1 MTAGITPL
9 QTVGPYFGI
18 MLRRRSESRQ
28 VTDATIGS
36 RILVEGKVIDGSGDP
51 MPDAF
56 IETWQADANG
66 RYRHP
71 EDGRPQPSDP
81 AFNGYGWAH
90 TREDGGFSFETIKP
104 GRVPGPDGRDQAP
117 HILVSVMARGI
128 LTRFVT
134 RIYFEDEAT
143 NAEDPILALVPED
156 RRHTLI
162 ARRTGEGRYLF
173 DLVMQGAGETVF
185 FDV

>member
-1 MTAGITPL
+1 MTAGITPS

-18 MLRRRSESRQ
+18 MVRGRAEGRQ
-28 VTDATIGS
+28 VIDATTGT
-36 RILVEGKVIDGSGDP
+36 RIVVEGQVLDGAGAP

-56 IETWQADANG
+56 VETWQADANG

-71 EDGRPQPSDP
+71 EDPRPQPPDP

-90 TREDGGFSFETIKP
+90 TREDGGFRFETIKP
-104 GRVPGPDGRDQAP
+104 GCVPGPDGRDQAP

-128 LTRFVT
+128 LTRFIT
-134 RIYFEDEAT
+134 RIYFEDESA
-143 NAEDPILALVPED
+143 NAVDHILALVPEN

-162 ARRTGEGRYLF
+162 ARRISEGRYRF
-173 DLVMQGAGETVF
+173 DLVMQGTGETVF

>member
-1 MTAGITPL
+1 MTAAITPSQSL
-9 QTVGPYFGI
+9 GPYFDILVRG
-18 MLRRRSESRQ
+18 RAESRQ
-28 VTDATIGS
+28 VTDATAGT
-36 RILVEGKVIDGSGDP
+36 RIVIEGQVLDGAGKP
-51 MPDAF
+51 MPDALV
-56 IETWQADANG
+56 ETWQADANG

-71 EDGRPQPSDP
+71 EDPRPQPPDP

-128 LTRFVT
+128 LTRFIT
-134 RIYFEDEAT
+134 RIYFEDEAA
-143 NAEDPILALVPED
+143 NAEDPILALVPEN

-173 DLVMQGAGETVF
+173 DLVMQGTGETVF

>member
-18 MLRRRSESRQ
+18 MLRRRTASRQ

-36 RILVEGKVIDGSGDP
+36 RIVVEGQVLDGAGDP

-56 IETWQADANG
+56 VETWQADANG
-66 RYRHP
+66 RYHHA
-71 EDGRPQPSDP
+71 EDRRPQPPDP
-81 AFNGYGWAH
+81 AFNGHGWAH
-90 TREDGGFSFETIKP
+90 TREDGGFTFETIKP
-104 GRVPGPDGRDQAP
+104 GRVPAPDGGDQAP
-117 HILVSVMARGI
+117 HIVVSVMARGI
-128 LTRFVT
+128 LTRFIT
-134 RIYFEDEAT
+134 RIYFEDEAA
-143 NAEDPILALVPED
+143 NAEDPILALVPEN

-162 ARRTGEGRYLF
+162 ARGTGEGRYRF
-173 DLVMQGAGETVF
+173 DLVMQGPGETVF